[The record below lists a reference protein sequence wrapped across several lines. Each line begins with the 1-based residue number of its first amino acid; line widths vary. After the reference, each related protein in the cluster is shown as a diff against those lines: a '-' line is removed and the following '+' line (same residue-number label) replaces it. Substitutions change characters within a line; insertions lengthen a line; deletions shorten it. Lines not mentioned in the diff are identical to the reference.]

1 MWVCQDPMVEKS
13 LVCLKAAVSD
23 QLDNTYTMAL
33 LSYTFTLAQNQD
45 MRAKLIT
52 HLDKR
57 AATSGGNRHWERAEA
72 SGTKTDSLEVEM
84 TSYVLL
90 ALLSG
95 PTMPGFGL
103 DYSTGIVRWLAQ
115 QQNPYGGFAS
125 TQDTVVALQ
134 ALAKY
139 GAATF
144 SPEGAST
151 VSVSSAG
158 GLKMEFTVNQNNRL
172 LYQEEQLREVPGDYN
187 IKAQGKSC
195 VFVQVRLQSFFPLL
209 PLSTACT
216 EYLVCVQ

>member
-1 MWVCQDPMVEKS
+1 M
-13 LVCLKAAVSD
+13 
-23 QLDNTYTMAL
+23 
-33 LSYTFTLAQNQD
+33 
-45 MRAKLIT
+45 
-52 HLDKR
+52 
-57 AATSGGNRHWERAEA
+57 
-72 SGTKTDSLEVEM
+72 
-84 TSYVLL
+84 
-90 ALLSG
+90 
-95 PTMPGFGL
+95 
-103 DYSTGIVRWLAQ
+103 
-115 QQNPYGGFAS
+115 
-125 TQDTVVALQ
+125 VALQ

-172 LYQEEQLREVPGDYN
+172 LYQEQQLREVPGDYN